1 MALVPHAAVSQQQQ
15 QLQYQMPPNQVVRDG
30 LVDGMDLQNMTIQD
44 WQLAQLVLKMRAQ
57 PLSRQE
63 TFYLGVGLDGVY
75 PPGPE
80 QPRVTPSQ
88 MYVEKITPVCVATH
102 QNAIILIHGDYQTG
116 QVSWINTPHPLYPFS

>member
-57 PLSRQE
+57 PTR
-63 TFYLGVGLDGVY
+63 
-75 PPGPE
+75 
-80 QPRVTPSQ
+80 
-88 MYVEKITPVCVATH
+88 
-102 QNAIILIHGDYQTG
+102 
-116 QVSWINTPHPLYPFS
+116 